1 MKKMFMLGLFALV
14 ACSLQAVTI
23 TWSSSQIKGGGNNGG
38 YCGIAVVAGSV
49 VDTQK
54 SWEIVSWISSSDN
67 SNSHWTTNQY
77 LQNTSGSPKLLH
89 QAVVGVNGEIYAQI
103 KENGKNFSDSF
114 TVTKDAIDGTFAI
127 VLFNKWSQSYSAM
140 NVTLNGWN
148 TLADDASID
157 IGDVGELQWTGTSA
171 NVENAT
177 VASMTVDVPE
187 PTVLALLAMGVAGL
201 ALRRKQA

>member
-54 SWEIVSWISSSDN
+54 SWQIVSWISSSDN
-67 SNSHWTTNQY
+67 SHWTTDQY
-77 LQNTSGSPKLLH
+77 SQNTSGSPKLLH
-89 QAVVGVNGEIYAQI
+89 QAVVGVNGEIYAEI

-140 NVTLNGWN
+140 NVTLNGWD

-157 IGDVGELQWTGTSA
+157 IGDVGELQWTGSSA
-171 NVENAT
+171 GA